1 VHLIQLAE
9 LGYEQAKREGIKG
22 KLMRLPGGKG
32 TEKSVKPIFILGV
45 AHSGTTILY
54 NMLAFHPDLAWF
66 SQYSQ
71 RDGTAPERFYLP
83 FEAVFNRVLRR
94 LFKHSWQKGK
104 GFWTLAIPFPSEA
117 DRIWNYILPESR
129 QGVGEEEIKRRMKTI
144 IHQELSRWHRNAI
157 IFKLPRLSTE
167 LTLLRE
173 VFPQA
178 LFIHIIRDGRAVA
191 LSLRHKFQRRERD
204 ELKALR
210 LSAERWKDVVVKI
223 RQEKGNTAHFLEI
236 NYESFCNDVY
246 GHVVQCLDLAGLEKS
261 KMPWQRFPA
270 RLTPTNDKWL
280 RNCSES
286 ERLLLEQVLGGA
298 LTELGYEKGEWEQ
311 TKMVED

>member
-1 VHLIQLAE
+1 M
-9 LGYEQAKREGIKG
+9 KTPTREKMDAI
-22 KLMRLPGGKG
+22 
-32 TEKSVKPIFILGV
+32 KPIFVLGV

-71 RDGTAPERFYLP
+71 RDGTVPERFYLP
-83 FEAVFNRVLRR
+83 FEAVFNRVLRKS
-94 LFKHSWQKGK
+94 FKHSWQKGK
-104 GFWTLAIPFPSEA
+104 GFWDLVVPFPSEA

-144 IHQELSRWHRNAI
+144 VYRELNRWHRDTI

-280 RNCSES
+280 RSCSKS

-298 LTELGYEKGEWEQ
+298 LTELGYEKGEWGE
-311 TKMVED
+311 TKMVKDLSQEGRLACE